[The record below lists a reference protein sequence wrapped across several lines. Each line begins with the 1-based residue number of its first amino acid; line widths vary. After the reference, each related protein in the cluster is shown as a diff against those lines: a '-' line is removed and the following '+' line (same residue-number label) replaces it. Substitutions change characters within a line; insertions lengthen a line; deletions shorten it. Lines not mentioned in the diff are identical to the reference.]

1 MELMKAN
8 ANPVM
13 SSVEI
18 ADLTGKR
25 HDNVMADIRKML
37 TELYPR
43 GCPEIS
49 GVGQEPYHRGDRTQ
63 YKYLREDTI
72 QALMD
77 FGTGGKST
85 EYPFEGTYINEQNG
99 QSYKCFNLPKRECLI
114 LIAGYKIT
122 LRARIIDRWQELE
135 QQANQPA
142 MMIPQTLPEAL
153 RLAAE
158 LAEQKMELERKV
170 ALDAPAVEFAKQ
182 IASIEKGITLSAF
195 AKTVGLGPTKLFA
208 TLRERKI
215 LMSCRGE
222 RWNLPMQEFVDRGY
236 FATRESTYSSNGEKR
251 ISFTPLITGKGQ
263 QWLVERLIRDG
274 VLRGVAA

>member
-13 SSVEI
+13 STREI
-18 ADLTGKR
+18 AQLVKSNHSDVKRSAERLFTAGLLTQPLAEFPFQHNG
-25 HDNVMADIRKML
+25 N
-37 TELYPR
+37 EY
-43 GCPEIS
+43 
-49 GVGQEPYHRGDRTQ
+49 
-63 YKYLREDTI
+63 
-72 QALMD
+72 
-77 FGTGGKST
+77 T
-85 EYPFEGTYINEQNG
+85 EYRLN
-99 QSYKCFNLPKRECLI
+99 KRDSLV
-114 LIAGYKIT
+114 LV
-122 LRARIIDRWQELE
+122 ARLSPEFTAAVVDRWQELE

-208 TLRERKI
+208 MLRERKI

-263 QWLVERLIRDG
+263 EWLVGRLISEG

>member
-1 MELMKAN
+1 MNMTALT
-8 ANPVM
+8 NPVM
-13 SSVEI
+13 SSLEI
-18 ADLTGKR
+18 AELTGKE
-25 HDNVMADIRKML
+25 HKNVMADIRRML
-37 TELYPR
+37 V
-43 GCPEIS
+43 EIQS
-49 GVGQEPYHRGDRTQ
+49 AENLAD
-63 YKYLREDTI
+63 YKDGLGRA
-72 QALMD
+72 Q
-77 FGTGGKST
+77 
-85 EYPFEGTYINEQNG
+85 P
-99 QSYKCFNLPKRECLI
+99 CL
-114 LIAGYKIT
+114 LLDKDESLCLVAGYSAA
-122 LRARIIDRWQELE
+122 LRIRIIRRWQELE
-135 QQANQPA
+135 QQVHQPA

-170 ALDAPAVEFAKQ
+170 ALDAPAVAFAKQ

-195 AKTVGLGPTKLFA
+195 AKTVGLGPTKLFGM
-208 TLRERKI
+208 LRERKI

-236 FATRESTYSSNGEKR
+236 FATRESAFESNGEKR

>member
-8 ANPVM
+8 ANQVM

-25 HDNVMADIRKML
+25 HDHVLADIRKML
-37 TELYPR
+37 VEIQS
-43 GCPEIS
+43 PEKS
-49 GVGQEPYHRGDRTQ
+49 GDYKDSIGRTQ
-63 YKYLREDTI
+63 PC
-72 QALMD
+72 LMLD
-77 FGTGGKST
+77 K
-85 EYPFEGTYINEQNG
+85 EE
-99 QSYKCFNLPKRECLI
+99 SYCLM
-114 LIAGYKIT
+114 AGYSAV
-122 LRARIIDRWQELE
+122 LRMRIIQRWQEME
-135 QQANQPA
+135 QQGHQPA

-208 TLRERKI
+208 MLRERKI

>member
-1 MELMKAN
+1 MNMTALT
-8 ANPVM
+8 NPVM
-13 SSVEI
+13 SSLEI
-18 ADLTGKR
+18 AELTGKE
-25 HDNVMADIRKML
+25 HKNVMADIRRML
-37 TELYPR
+37 V
-43 GCPEIS
+43 EIQSAENLADYKDGLGRAQPCLLLDKEETICLVS
-49 GVGQEPYHRGDRTQ
+49 GYSAA
-63 YKYLREDTI
+63 LRI
-72 QALMD
+72 
-77 FGTGGKST
+77 
-85 EYPFEGTYINEQNG
+85 
-99 QSYKCFNLPKRECLI
+99 
-114 LIAGYKIT
+114 
-122 LRARIIDRWQELE
+122 RIIRRWQELE
-135 QQANQPA
+135 QQAHQPA

-195 AKTVGLGPTKLFA
+195 AKTVGLGPTKLFGM
-208 TLRERKI
+208 LRERKI

-236 FATRESTYSSNGEKR
+236 FATRESAFESNGEKR